1 MSVLETIAERRS
13 IFDFE
18 PTAVPRERIERA
30 LQAAVWAPN
39 HKLTEPWRFIVVGP
53 GCKRRL
59 GEVYARIKQEAVPV
73 DITAEALREIG
84 RKAVKKLMGK
94 PTVMAVTC
102 AVSGDPMLDRED
114 YAATCCAIQNIL
126 LAAWEDGIG
135 MQWSTSG
142 LIEDAEALSVLG
154 VDPEREQVVGLLYA
168 GFADRVPA
176 SQRKPAAELTTWL
189 EVPPHMTATTP
200 IGLPVA
206 ELDTPALLVD
216 LDLLDRNIER
226 IASVVID
233 DAGIGWRP
241 HTKGL
246 KTPALAHRLIARGA
260 MGVTCA
266 KLGEA
271 EVMASA
277 GIRDIL
283 VANQVVGPTKVRR
296 LAHLCRGGADVVVA
310 VDSEVG
316 VRQIGAAATAAGSE
330 VRVVVELNI
339 GMDRAGVAPGEE
351 AVRMARIAAD
361 TPGVRLAG
369 LMAWEGHTLGIEP
382 IEAKRQAIETAVGL
396 LTGSAER
403 CRAAG
408 LPIDIVSCGGTGSY
422 WITARQPGVTEI
434 QAGGGVLGDAMYRQ
448 RFGVDHDCAL
458 RIAATVTSRPTERR
472 VICDAGRKTMSVEPT
487 TPQVQGLAVTDAKF
501 SAEHGSL
508 TLAEPSAQP
517 GVGDRLEFIAGY
529 SDTTVFLH
537 DTINATRDGVV
548 EAVWPLLGRGRLT

>member
-1 MSVLETIAERRS
+1 M
-13 IFDFE
+13 
-18 PTAVPRERIERA
+18 
-30 LQAAVWAPN
+30 N
-39 HKLTEPWRFIVVGP
+39 
-53 GCKRRL
+53 
-59 GEVYARIKQEAVPV
+59 
-73 DITAEALREIG
+73 
-84 RKAVKKLMGK
+84 
-94 PTVMAVTC
+94 
-102 AVSGDPMLDRED
+102 
-114 YAATCCAIQNIL
+114 
-126 LAAWEDGIG
+126 
-135 MQWSTSG
+135 
-142 LIEDAEALSVLG
+142 
-154 VDPEREQVVGLLYA
+154 
-168 GFADRVPA
+168 
-176 SQRKPAAELTTWL
+176 
-189 EVPPHMTATTP
+189 ATTP

-226 IASVVID
+226 IAGVVID
-233 DAGIGWRP
+233 DAGINWRP

-246 KTPALAHRLIARGA
+246 KTPALAHKLIARGA
-260 MGVTCA
+260 LGVTCA

-271 EVMASA
+271 EVMATA
-277 GIRDIL
+277 GVKDIL
-283 VANQVVGPTKVRR
+283 VANQVVGPAKTRR
-296 LAHLCRGGADVVVA
+296 LAHLCRGGADVMVA
-310 VDSEVG
+310 VDSETG
-316 VRQIGAAATAAGSE
+316 IRQIGEAATAAGSE
-330 VRVVVELNI
+330 VRVVVELNV

-351 AVRMARIAAD
+351 AVRMARVAAG

-382 IEAKRQAIETAVGL
+382 IDAKRQAIEAAVGL
-396 LTGSAER
+396 LTDSAER

-458 RIAATVTSRPTERR
+458 RIAATVTSRPTPQR

-487 TPQVQGLAVTDAKF
+487 TPQVQGIAVTEAKF

-508 TLAEPSAQP
+508 TLAEPSAEP

-537 DTINATRDGVV
+537 DTIYATREGVV